1 MAETHQPSQ
10 NFDDLVGVVE
20 TLLAPGGCPWDR
32 EQTHSTLRKYL
43 LEETYE
49 LIEAVD
55 ADDPKAMTEELGDLL
70 VHVLFHAEMAKAAG
84 EFELG
89 DIVHSAA
96 AKMIGRHPHVFGDT
110 TAETAEDVLQNW
122 DQLKRVEKGG
132 VRRIADAV
140 PKAMPA
146 LSYAA
151 ELQNRVER
159 AKVDWRVA
167 SDSRIPSE
175 VVNTVSTSS
184 EQSKQEQAVGEFLF
198 ETIADLRKLGVDP
211 ETALKRYAL
220 QFRDRVEAAETTA
233 GDIPI
238 SELSDEERQRAWN
251 ESAGIFG

>member
-1 MAETHQPSQ
+1 MAKTQQPSQ
-10 NFDDLVGVVE
+10 NFDDLVGVVQ

-49 LIEAVD
+49 LIEAVE

-89 DIVHSAA
+89 NIVHSAA
-96 AKMIGRHPHVFGDT
+96 AKMIGRHPHVFGDSE
-110 TAETAEDVLQNW
+110 ADTAEDVLQNW
-122 DQLKRVEKGG
+122 DQLKRKEKGG
-132 VRRIADAV
+132 IRRIADAV

-159 AKVDWRVA
+159 AKVEWRVT
-167 SDSRIPSE
+167 SENYIPSE
-175 VVNTVSTSS
+175 VTETCTASS
-184 EQSKQEQAVGEFLF
+184 EQSQQELVAGEFLF
-198 ETIADLRKLGVDP
+198 EIIADLRKLGVDP
-211 ETALKRYAL
+211 ETALKRSAL
-220 QFRDRVEAAETTA
+220 RFRDRVEVAESIA
-233 GDIPI
+233 GDITI
-238 SELSDEERQRAWN
+238 SELSDEERQRTWAH
-251 ESAGIFG
+251 SA

>member
-1 MAETHQPSQ
+1 MADPQQASQ
-10 NFDDLVGVVE
+10 NFDDLVAVVE
-20 TLLAPGGCPWDR
+20 TLLAPEGCPWDR

-49 LIEAVD
+49 LIEAID
-55 ADDPKAMTEELGDLL
+55 ADDPKGMTEELGDLL

-89 DIVHSAA
+89 DIVYSAA

-110 TAETAEDVLQNW
+110 EAETAEDVLQNW
-122 DQLKRVEKGG
+122 DQLKRKEKGG
-132 VRRIADAV
+132 IRRIADAV

-159 AKVDWRVA
+159 AKVEWRGE
-167 SDSRIPSE
+167 DKGHLPSE
-175 VVNTVSTSS
+175 LVDTVTTST
-184 EQSKQEQAVGEFLF
+184 EQAAQEQAVGEFLF
-198 ETIADLRKLGVDP
+198 EAIADLRELGVDP

-220 QFRDRVEAAETTA
+220 QFRDRVEEAENTA
-233 GDIPI
+233 GDTPI
-238 SELSDEERQRAWN
+238 SELSDGERQKAWAQ
-251 ESAGIFG
+251 SAETSA

>member
-1 MAETHQPSQ
+1 MAETQQPSQ

-89 DIVHSAA
+89 NIVHSAA
-96 AKMIGRHPHVFGDT
+96 AKMIGRHPHVFGDSE
-110 TAETAEDVLQNW
+110 AETAEDVLQNW
-122 DQLKRVEKGG
+122 DQLKRKEKGG
-132 VRRIADAV
+132 IRRIADAV

-159 AKVDWRVA
+159 AKVEWRVT
-167 SDSRIPSE
+167 SENYIPSE
-175 VVNTVSTSS
+175 VTETITASS
-184 EQSKQEQAVGEFLF
+184 EQSQQELVAGEFLF
-198 ETIADLRKLGVDP
+198 EIIADLRKLGVDP
-211 ETALKRYAL
+211 ETALKRSAL
-220 QFRDRVEAAETTA
+220 RFRDRVEVAESIA

-238 SELSDEERQRAWN
+238 SELSDEERQRTWAH
-251 ESAGIFG
+251 SA

>member
-1 MAETHQPSQ
+1 MAKTQQPSQ
-10 NFDDLVGVVE
+10 NFDDLVGVVQ

-49 LIEAVD
+49 LIEAVE

-89 DIVHSAA
+89 NIVHSAA
-96 AKMIGRHPHVFGDT
+96 AKMIGRHPHVFGDSE
-110 TAETAEDVLQNW
+110 AGTAEDVLQNW
-122 DQLKRVEKGG
+122 DQLKRKEKGG
-132 VRRIADAV
+132 IRRIADAV

-159 AKVDWRVA
+159 AKVEWRVT
-167 SDSRIPSE
+167 SENYIPSE
-175 VVNTVSTSS
+175 VTETITASS
-184 EQSKQEQAVGEFLF
+184 EQSQQELVAGEFLF
-198 ETIADLRKLGVDP
+198 EIIADLRKLGVDP
-211 ETALKRYAL
+211 ETALKRSAL
-220 QFRDRVEAAETTA
+220 RFRDRVEVAESIA

-238 SELSDEERQRAWN
+238 AELSDEERQRTWAH
-251 ESAGIFG
+251 SA

>member
-89 DIVHSAA
+89 DIIHSAA
-96 AKMIGRHPHVFGDT
+96 SKMIGRHPHVFGDAE
-110 TAETAEDVLQNW
+110 AETAEDVLKNW
-122 DQLKRVEKGG
+122 DQLKREEKGG

-140 PKAMPA
+140 PKTMPA

-159 AKVDWRVA
+159 AKVDWRVT
-167 SDSRIPSE
+167 SESRLPTNL
-175 VVNTVSTSS
+175 VKTVNATID
-184 EQSKQEQAVGEFLF
+184 QSGQEQFVGEFLF

-233 GDIPI
+233 GDTPI
-238 SELSDEERQRAWN
+238 SELSDEERQKAWN
-251 ESAGIFG
+251 EAIGIFG

>member
-1 MAETHQPSQ
+1 MAETQQPSQ

-89 DIVHSAA
+89 NIVHSAA
-96 AKMIGRHPHVFGDT
+96 AKMIGRHPHVFGDSE
-110 TAETAEDVLQNW
+110 AETAEDVLQNW
-122 DQLKRVEKGG
+122 DQLKRKEKGG
-132 VRRIADAV
+132 IRRIADAV

-159 AKVDWRVA
+159 AKVEWRVT
-167 SDSRIPSE
+167 SENYIPSE
-175 VVNTVSTSS
+175 VTETITASS
-184 EQSKQEQAVGEFLF
+184 EQSQQELVAGEFLF
-198 ETIADLRKLGVDP
+198 EIIADLRKLGVDP
-211 ETALKRYAL
+211 ETALKRSAL
-220 QFRDRVEAAETTA
+220 RFRDRVEVAESIA

-238 SELSDEERQRAWN
+238 AELSDEERQRTWAH
-251 ESAGIFG
+251 SA

>member
-1 MAETHQPSQ
+1 MAETQQPSQ

-84 EFELG
+84 EFKLG
-89 DIVHSAA
+89 DIVYSAA

-110 TAETAEDVLQNW
+110 EAKTAEDVLENW
-122 DQLKRVEKGG
+122 DQLKRKEKGG

-159 AKVDWRVA
+159 AKVEWRVA
-167 SDSRIPSE
+167 SDSRIPANLVE
-175 VVNTVSTSS
+175 TVNSSTEQS
-184 EQSKQEQAVGEFLF
+184 EQEHAVGEFLF

-220 QFRDRVEAAETTA
+220 QFRDRVEVAETTA
-233 GDIPI
+233 GDTPI
-238 SELSDEERQRAWN
+238 SELSDEERQKAWN
-251 ESAGIFG
+251 QPKSK

>member
-1 MAETHQPSQ
+1 MAETQQPSQ

-96 AKMIGRHPHVFGDT
+96 VKMIGRHPHVFGDT
-110 TAETAEDVLQNW
+110 EVETAEDVLQNW
-122 DQLKRVEKGG
+122 DELKRKEKGG
-132 VRRIADAV
+132 IRRIADAV

-159 AKVDWRVA
+159 AKVEWRDPG
-167 SDSRIPSE
+167 DSRIPAD
-175 VVNTVSTSS
+175 VVETVKAST
-184 EQSKQEQAVGEFLF
+184 EQSEQEQAVGEFLF
-198 ETIADLRKLGVDP
+198 ETIADLRKFGIDP
-211 ETALKRYAL
+211 ETAVKRYAL
-220 QFRDRVEAAETTA
+220 KFRDRVEVAENTA
-233 GDIPI
+233 GNRPI
-238 SELSDEERQRAWN
+238 SELSAEDRQQAWA
-251 ESAGIFG
+251 ESA

>member
-1 MAETHQPSQ
+1 MAETQQPSQ

-70 VHVLFHAEMAKAAG
+70 VHVLFHAEMAKVAG
-84 EFELG
+84 EFKLG
-89 DIVHSAA
+89 DIIYSAA

-110 TAETAEDVLQNW
+110 EAETAEDVLQNW
-122 DQLKRVEKGG
+122 DQLKRKEKGG

-159 AKVDWRVA
+159 AKVEWRAGINGQLPSELVETITVA
-167 SDSRIPSE
+167 S
-175 VVNTVSTSS
+175 
-184 EQSKQEQAVGEFLF
+184 EQTDQEQAVGEFLF

-220 QFRDRVEAAETTA
+220 QFRDRVEVAETAA
-233 GDIPI
+233 GDTPI
-238 SELSDEERQRAWN
+238 SELSDDERQRAWARSN
-251 ESAGIFG
+251 